1 MFADVFF
8 FDQNNVRTKISSSIN
23 YVMTYLKIKIS
34 TERSFN
40 RLEMCLLMCFS
51 LIRITYKQRSHL
63 QSIMSMTYLKIKIS
77 TERSFNRFKMCLLMC
92 VRMMIL
98 KQSKRR
104 RTLFRRRKFDVL
116 IRSI

>member
-1 MFADVFF
+1 M
-8 FDQNNVRTKISSSIN
+8 NKIN
-23 YVMTYLKIKIS
+23 IKIN
-34 TERSFN
+34 TKKKFVNEKLNVLLIFVN
-40 RLEMCLLMCFS
+40 IIDILMFIRLEM
-51 LIRITYKQRSHL
+51 IRD
-63 QSIMSMTYLKIKIS
+63 
-77 TERSFNRFKMCLLMC
+77 